1 MDNSDSIKHLGFSLG
16 TEQAEAFCAA
26 LWRQSPNPA
35 HTLAALTAL
44 ESFLFATVRAAQRS
58 SPEFAAIAA
67 LLQRHAAQARAQLLA
82 DTSLE
87 LQAAM
92 AERSLASVARLHR
105 SLSRNG
111 FGQAAQNAAQN
122 MEPEALHSAAAW
134 AAAWCRDAKAR
145 ALAASGY
152 PDALDFKGAGILPA
166 EYAAMSDLG
175 AGLTGKKEV
184 S

>member
-1 MDNSDSIKHLGFSLG
+1 MENPAPLGFSLDM
-16 TEQAEAFCAA
+16 EQAEAFCAA
-26 LWRQSPNPA
+26 LWRQSSSPA

-44 ESFLFATVRAAQRS
+44 ESFLLATVRPAQRS
-58 SPEFAAIAA
+58 APEFAAIAA
-67 LLQRHAAQARAQLLA
+67 LLQRRAAQARAQLLA
-82 DTSLE
+82 DTGVE

-105 SLSRNG
+105 SLSRSG

-122 MEPEALHSAAAW
+122 IGPDALCSAAAW
-134 AAAWCRDAKAR
+134 TSAWCRDAKAR

-175 AGLTGKKEV
+175 ACLAGKKDV
-184 S
+184 A